1 MRVRGSDEE
10 DADGDFEIVDADAD
24 DGLDADADADEELE
38 WGPDSTELV
47 RNPDQAR
54 ADHEKTLR
62 NAKKSRFEGSGVKH
76 LIKPRAASTSGPVQT
91 PN

>member
-1 MRVRGSDEE
+1 MWALNYNAEIAERGYNHVRVRGSDEE

-54 ADHEKTLR
+54 ADHEKHLEMLKNRVLR
-62 NAKKSRFEGSGVKH
+62 GLV
-76 LIKPRAASTSGPVQT
+76 
-91 PN
+91 